1 VFSRFFIDRPIF
13 ASVISIVITMVGG
26 IALYQ
31 LPLAPYP
38 LIAPPTVEVACN
50 YPGASAQ
57 TVAETIAAP
66 IEQQVNGVEDMLYM
80 NSSSTNDGSYALT
93 VSFKPG
99 VDLNL
104 AQVLVQNRVSLAL
117 PLLPELVRRT
127 GVTTRKRSPDILL
140 TISVN
145 SPDGRYDQL
154 YLSNYAR
161 LRLLDE
167 ISRLRGVSEVRVFGQ
182 RDYSMR
188 IWLDPDKLAAR
199 NVAVSDVVSAVREQ
213 NAEVGLGQ
221 LGQQPTA
228 ENSVVSPN
236 INSVNILTTGGSQSK
251 SADAFTRTNETIN
264 SQPPAQHAWQLPLH
278 VQGRLQTPDEFGDI
292 IVRTTPDGRTL
303 RIRDLGRVEVAAR
316 TIETNNRFNQKPTVG
331 LAIFQLPDANALE
344 TADLIKSRMDEL
356 AVDFPEGVIWEA
368 GYDTTPFIRE
378 SIGEVFKSLRDAV
391 ILVSLVVLLFLQ
403 GWRPAIIP
411 LIAVPVAIVGTF
423 AAMLAVGFSLNN
435 LTLFGLVLA
444 IGIVV
449 DDAIVVVEA
458 VEQYIERG
466 FSPRE
471 AAIRAMDEVTG
482 PVIAVGLVLSA
493 VFIPCAFVSGIVG
506 LFFRQFA
513 LTIAISTVISTI
525 NSLTLSPAL
534 AALLLRPKHGRQD
547 LLTRIL
553 NFFLG
558 WLFRLFN
565 RLMGASVNGYV
576 TTTSRLL
583 RVPILVLIVYVGL
596 VGLTYTGFHSL
607 PTGFIPAQDKGYLTG
622 SVQLPDATAAERTL
636 ETLAKIERIALDTP
650 GVRSV
655 NSIAGNSFTLGG
667 RASHFCSMFI
677 ILENF
682 DQRKTPETTAN
693 AIQESLLKQF
703 AKQIPEATVTLAPP
717 PAVSGVGRAG
727 GMKLMVEDR
736 GDAGLRVLQEQTD
749 NLITVASKNPKLKGL
764 FTGFNVNAPQLYF
777 DVDRDACLSQGI
789 SLGEVFGTLQAYLG
803 SRYVNDFNMFG
814 RTWQV
819 VVQADQGFRNHV
831 DDVAKLR
838 VRTNTGRMV
847 PLGSV
852 ATVRTIGGPLM
863 VTRYNMYPAA
873 AIIGNVSTGVSSGE
887 GIRILEELATSELPS
902 TMAFEWTELSFLERT
917 SGSTGMLLFGFSV
930 AFVFL
935 VLAALYESWSLP
947 LAVILV
953 VPMCVLC
960 SIAGVAVAKLDINI
974 FTQIGFVVLIGLACK
989 NAILIVEFA
998 KLRRDEGL
1006 DVYESILQACRLR
1019 LRPIL
1024 MTSFAFILGVVPLV
1038 VATGAGFEMRRALGT
1053 AVFSGMLGVT
1063 IFGIFLTPVFFLIVD
1078 RISHWSIFS
1087 GHSPLTRIGRI
1098 LTDVMRLRFLTRP
1111 IRAAVA
1117 AIPTEPRGVPST
1129 QSSPTINPDESN
1141 LPSGKLPSVG

>member
-1 VFSRFFIDRPIF
+1 MFSRFFIDRPIF
-13 ASVISIVITMVGG
+13 AAVISIVITMVGG
-26 IALYQ
+26 IALFQ
-31 LPLAPYP
+31 LPLAQYP
-38 LIAPPTVEVACN
+38 QIAPPTVEVQCN

-57 TVAETIAAP
+57 TVAETVAAP

-99 VDLNL
+99 VNLNL

-117 PLLPELVRRT
+117 PSLPELVRRT
-127 GVTTRKRSPDILL
+127 GVITRKRSPDILL
-140 TISVN
+140 TISLN
-145 SPDGRYDQL
+145 SPDGSFDQL
-154 YLSNYAR
+154 HLSNFAR

-167 ISRLRGVSEVRVFGQ
+167 ISRLKGVSDVRVFGQ

-188 IWLDPDKLAAR
+188 VWLDPDKLAAR
-199 NVAVSDVVSAVREQ
+199 NLTVSDVVSAIREQ
-213 NAEVGLGQ
+213 NSEIGLGQ
-221 LGQQPTA
+221 IG
-228 ENSVVSPN
+228 
-236 INSVNILTTGGSQSK
+236 
-251 SADAFTRTNETIN
+251 
-264 SQPPAQHAWQLPLH
+264 QPPTSSGQAWQIPLSIS
-278 VQGRLQTPDEFGDI
+278 GRLEDAEAFEEI
-292 IVRTTPDGRTL
+292 IVRTTEDGRML
-303 RIRDLGRVEVAAR
+303 KIRDVGRVEVAAR
-316 TIETNNRFNQKPTVG
+316 TIETNNRFDMKPTVG
-331 LAIFQLPDANALE
+331 LAVFALPDANSLE
-344 TADLIKSRMDEL
+344 TADQVKAKMAEL
-356 AVDFPEGVIWEA
+356 SVDFPDGMIWEA

-378 SIGEVFKSLRDAV
+378 SIREVFKSLRDAV
-391 ILVSLVVLLFLQ
+391 ILVSLVVLVFLQ

-423 AAMLAVGFSLNN
+423 AAMLAFGFSLNN

-466 FSPRE
+466 FAPRE

-534 AALLLRPKHGRQD
+534 AALLLRPRHGKQD
-547 LLTRIL
+547 LMTRL
-553 NFFLG
+553 LDVLLG
-558 WLFRLFN
+558 WLFRIFN
-565 RLMGASVNGYV
+565 RLMSASVNGYV
-576 TTTSRLL
+576 STTSKLL
-583 RVPILVLIVYVGL
+583 RVPVLVLLVYGGL
-596 VGLTYTGFHSL
+596 LGLTYFGFQAL
-607 PTGFIPAQDKGYLTG
+607 PTGFIPSQDKGYLTA
-622 SVQLPDATAAERTL
+622 SVQLPDGTAAERTL
-636 ETLAKIERIALDTP
+636 ATLAKIERIALDTP
-650 GVRSV
+650 GVRHL

-677 ILENF
+677 ILDTF
-682 DQRKTPETTAN
+682 DKRRTPETSSTA
-693 AIQESLLKQF
+693 IMEKLLKEF
-703 AKQIPEATVTLAPP
+703 AKKIPEATVTIAPP

-727 GMKLMVEDR
+727 GMKLMIEDR
-736 GDAGLRVLQEQTD
+736 GDAGLKALQNQTD
-749 NLITVASKNPKLKGL
+749 NLITAGNKRPQLKGL

-777 DVDRDACLSQGI
+777 DVDRNAFLSQGGG
-789 SLGEVFGTLQAYLG
+789 LGEVVGTLQGYLG
-803 SRYVNDFNMFG
+803 SRYENDFNMFG

-819 VVQADQGFRNHV
+819 VVQADEQFR
-831 DDVAKLR
+831 DRLEDVARLQTR
-838 VRTNTGRMV
+838 SADGNMV
-847 PLGSV
+847 PLGSDAQIRNV
-852 ATVRTIGGPLM
+852 SGPLM

-873 AIIGNVSTGVSSGE
+873 AVIGNVAPGVSSGE
-887 GIRILEELATSELPS
+887 GIRILEEVAQQELPS
-902 TMAFEWTELSFLERT
+902 TMAYEWTELSYLEKT
-917 SGSTGMLLFGFSV
+917 SGKTGILLFLFSV

-998 KLRRDEGL
+998 KLRRDEGEE
-1006 DVYESILQACRLR
+1006 VRSAILQACRLR

-1024 MTSFAFILGVVPLV
+1024 MTSFAFILGVLPLV
-1038 VATGAGFEMRRALGT
+1038 VAQGAGFEMRRALGT

-1063 IFGIFLTPVFFLIVD
+1063 LFGIFLTPVFYLVVD
-1078 RISHWSIFS
+1078 ALSHQRVFA
-1087 GHSPLTRIGRI
+1087 GFRKKSPLASEAATVAGP
-1098 LTDVMRLRFLTRP
+1098 T
-1111 IRAAVA
+1111 AAV
-1117 AIPTEPRGVPST
+1117 
-1129 QSSPTINPDESN
+1129 QSADA
-1141 LPSGKLPSVG
+1141 

>member
-1 VFSRFFIDRPIF
+1 MFSRFFIDRPIF
-13 ASVISIVITMVGG
+13 AAVISIVITMVGA

-31 LPLAPYP
+31 LPLAQYP
-38 LIAPPTVEVACN
+38 LIAPPTVEVQCN

-57 TVAETIAAP
+57 TVAETVAAP

-80 NSSSTNDGSYALT
+80 SSSSTNDGSYALT

-117 PLLPELVRRT
+117 PSLPELVRRT
-127 GVTTRKRSPDILL
+127 GVMTRKRSPDILL
-140 TISVN
+140 TVSVN

-167 ISRLRGVSEVRVFGQ
+167 VSRIRGVSEVRVFGQ

-188 IWLDPDKLAAR
+188 IWLDPDKLSVR
-199 NVAVSDVVSAVREQ
+199 ELTVGDVVSAVREQ
-213 NAEVGLGQ
+213 NMEIGLGQ
-221 LGQQPTA
+221 LGQ
-228 ENSVVSPN
+228 
-236 INSVNILTTGGSQSK
+236 
-251 SADAFTRTNETIN
+251 
-264 SQPPAQHAWQLPLH
+264 PPAPSDQIWQIPLS
-278 VQGRLQTPDEFGDI
+278 VSGRLEDVSQFEDI
-292 IVRTTPDGRTL
+292 IVRTTTDGRM
-303 RIRDLGRVEVAAR
+303 IRVRDIGRVEVAAR
-316 TIETNNRFNQKPTVG
+316 TIETNNRFDGKPTVG
-331 LAIFQLPDANALE
+331 LAVFALPDANALE
-344 TADLIKSRMDEL
+344 TADLVKAKMAEL
-356 AVDFPEGVIWEA
+356 SVDFPEGMIWEA

-391 ILVSLVVLLFLQ
+391 ILVSLVVLVFLQ

-423 AAMLAVGFSLNN
+423 AAMLAFGFSLNN

-466 FSPRE
+466 HAPRE

-547 LLTRIL
+547 LLTRAL
-553 NFFLG
+553 DFLLG
-558 WLFRLFN
+558 WLFRVFN
-565 RLMGASVNGYV
+565 RLMGASIHGYV
-576 TTTSRLL
+576 SITSKLL
-583 RVPILVLIVYVGL
+583 RIPMLVVVVYGGL
-596 VGLTYTGFHSL
+596 LWLTYFGFQSL
-607 PTGFIPAQDKGYLTG
+607 PTGFIPSQDKGYLTA
-622 SVQLPDATAAERTL
+622 SVQLPDGTAADRTV
-636 ETLAKIERIALDTP
+636 ETLRRIEEIALATP
-650 GVRSV
+650 GVKHL

-677 ILENF
+677 ILDTF
-682 DQRKTPETTAN
+682 DRRKTPETTST
-693 AIQESLLKQF
+693 AIMERLLREFGKR
-703 AKQIPEATVTLAPP
+703 IPEATVTIAPP

-736 GDAGLRVLQEQTD
+736 GDAGLRALQNQTD
-749 NLITVASKNPKLKGL
+749 NLIAAGNKRPELKGL

-777 DVDRDACLSQGI
+777 DVDRDAFLSQGV
-789 SLGEVFGTLQAYLG
+789 GMGDVFGTLQGYLG
-803 SRYVNDFNMFG
+803 SRYVNDFNMYG

-819 VVQADQGFRNHV
+819 VVQAEDRFRDRQ
-831 DDVAKLR
+831 DDVSKLE
-838 VRTNTGRMV
+838 VRTADGRMV
-847 PLGSV
+847 PLG
-852 ATVRTIGGPLM
+852 ADAEVRTVTGPLM

-873 AIIGNVSTGVSSGE
+873 AVMGNVAPGVSSGD
-887 GIRILEELATSELPS
+887 GIRILEDVARKELPS
-902 TMAFEWTELSFLERT
+902 TMAFEWTELSYLERT
-917 SGSTGMLLFGFSV
+917 SGSTGIWLFLFSV

-935 VLAALYESWSLP
+935 VLAALYESWTLP

-953 VPMCVLC
+953 VPMCV
-960 SIAGVAVAKLDINI
+960 
-974 FTQIGFVVLIGLACK
+974 
-989 NAILIVEFA
+989 
-998 KLRRDEGL
+998 
-1006 DVYESILQACRLR
+1006 
-1019 LRPIL
+1019 
-1024 MTSFAFILGVVPLV
+1024 
-1038 VATGAGFEMRRALGT
+1038 
-1053 AVFSGMLGVT
+1053 
-1063 IFGIFLTPVFFLIVD
+1063 
-1078 RISHWSIFS
+1078 
-1087 GHSPLTRIGRI
+1087 
-1098 LTDVMRLRFLTRP
+1098 
-1111 IRAAVA
+1111 
-1117 AIPTEPRGVPST
+1117 
-1129 QSSPTINPDESN
+1129 
-1141 LPSGKLPSVG
+1141 